1 MTFTT
6 SELLEMQ
13 SARLMSIASRANK
26 VVASNDK
33 SAESIA
39 SCESLCE
46 QMESQL
52 LLEQAPGFPTEEVTA
67 ALNAARQWIAN

>member
-13 SARLMSIASRANK
+13 SARLMSIASSANQI
-26 VVASNDK
+26 VASNDK
-33 SAESIA
+33 SAESVA
-39 SCESLCE
+39 SCESMCE

>member
-1 MTFTT
+1 MSFTT
-6 SELLEMQ
+6 SELLQMQ
-13 SARLMSIASRANK
+13 SARLMSIASIANQI
-26 VVASNDK
+26 VANNDK

-39 SCESLCE
+39 SCEASCE

-52 LLEQAPGFPTEEVTA
+52 LQEQAPGFPTEEVTA

>member
-13 SARLMSIASRANK
+13 SARLMSIASSANQM
-26 VVASNDK
+26 VASNDK

-39 SCESLCE
+39 SCKSMCE
-46 QMESQL
+46 QMESRL
-52 LLEQAPGFPTEEVTA
+52 LQEQAPGFRVDEVTA

>member
-39 SCESLCE
+39 SCEALCE

-52 LLEQAPGFPTEEVTA
+52 LLEQAPGFPTEEVTT
-67 ALNAARQWIAN
+67 ALTAARQWIAN

>member
-13 SARLMSIASRANK
+13 SARLMSIASSANQM
-26 VVASNDK
+26 VASNDK
-33 SAESIA
+33 SAESVA
-39 SCESLCE
+39 SCEALCE

-52 LLEQAPGFPTEEVTA
+52 LQEQAPGFRVEEVTA

>member
-1 MTFTT
+1 MSFTT

-33 SAESIA
+33 SAEAIA
-39 SCESLCE
+39 ACESLCE